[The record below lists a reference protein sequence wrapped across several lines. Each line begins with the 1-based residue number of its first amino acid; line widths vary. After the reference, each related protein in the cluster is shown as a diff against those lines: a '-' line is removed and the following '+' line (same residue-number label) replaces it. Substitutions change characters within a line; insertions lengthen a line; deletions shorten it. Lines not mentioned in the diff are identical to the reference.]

1 MIEIKTKREIR
12 LMRRAGYQVW
22 VAHEMIRKAVRPG
35 LTTREL
41 NDMVEKYYHSKN
53 IECMFKGVQLH
64 SRHKPFPA
72 ACCMSVNEEVVHG
85 IPSDRVL
92 VEGDIVS
99 VDIGSRIAGWCGD
112 SAYTSPVGEISDEK
126 KKLLQVTKGT
136 LDLAISLLSQ
146 KNHWNA
152 IAKEME
158 IFVEDHG
165 FSVVDD
171 FVGHGIGREMHMD
184 PQVPN
189 YYCPHADFRIQPGLV
204 LAIEPMVNV
213 GTHKVREGE
222 DGWVQ
227 RTADGKPSAHFEHT
241 VAITENGP
249 YVLTAADDEYNNKA
263 FANY

>member
-1 MIEIKTKREIR
+1 MIELKTKREIR
-12 LMRRAGYQVW
+12 LMRRAGLQVW
-22 VAHEMIRKAVRPG
+22 HAHQLIKDAVKPG
-35 LTTREL
+35 ITTREANEL
-41 NDMVEKYYHSKN
+41 VEKYFHSKN

-92 VEGDIVS
+92 VEGDVLS

-112 SAYTSPVGEISDEK
+112 SAATYAVGKISAEK
-126 KKLLQVTKGT
+126 QKLLDVTKGT

-146 KNHWNA
+146 KTHWNA

-171 FVGHGIGREMHMD
+171 FVGHGIGREMHME
-184 PQVPN
+184 PQVAN
-189 YYCPHADFRIQPGLV
+189 YYCPHADFRIQTGLV
-204 LAIEPMVNV
+204 IAIEPMVNV
-213 GTHKVREGE
+213 GTHKVREGK

-227 RTADGKPSAHFEHT
+227 STADGKPSAHFEHT

-249 YVLTAADDEYNNKA
+249 YVLTASDDDYNNKA
-263 FANY
+263 FLNY